1 MINSKDADTILNEI
15 ELVLPPDNALIAKK
29 FKQLRSY
36 ISEMEYLVNDLAEG
50 LEDDSLN
57 ERVNAL
63 LDTEPT
69 EED

>member
-29 FKQLRSY
+29 LKQLRSY